1 MKVKSTGQWHSVFG
15 PRLNIEHLLPKL
27 AALFLVLAAM
37 FTVAGWAYFPEL
49 MRSSHP
55 WVAQFHPVTAIGL
68 VFVGLSL
75 RLSRWEGFNHR
86 LSRFSVLLR
95 LGISGAGAL
104 ILATHR
110 GWFNPGAAGASWP
123 GDAPD
128 NWPSEAAGC
137 GLMLLGV
144 TVFLKHARRHLTGSQ
159 IILGIVSLLSLTGL
173 LADLYGAN
181 GAGSGL
187 LMEPGPAFLMLLA
200 ASTLLYLQSSRGP
213 LGEVVADSLGGA
225 VARRLLPASILV
237 PIGLGWLRMVGE
249 AAGWLN
255 PSFGLL
261 IHVLASIA
269 IMAAIVWHSATMV
282 ARTSVQGLR
291 VNQQFLDVESSYQ
304 SLLHLIAQPVFAFN
318 NNGDVTYINRTART
332 LFAVESGDEPGLT
345 VAQLL
350 GEHAWE
356 HSLAPHL
363 LGLAASSLKAI
374 PIQRGGHT
382 PFHIEAEGIR
392 IYRTHRQLEM
402 LVIIRSAQADE
413 LDHLGLGAFAA
424 IQALRPVPI
433 TAHTGNR
440 GTP

>member
-1 MKVKSTGQWHSVFG
+1 MKMKSTGPWYSVFSLG
-15 PRLNIEHLLPKL
+15 LNIEHLLPKL

-49 MRSSHP
+49 TRGSHP

-68 VFVGLSL
+68 MFVGLSL
-75 RLSRWEGFNHR
+75 RLSRWEGFNQR
-86 LSRFSVLLR
+86 ISRFSVLLR
-95 LGISGAGAL
+95 LGISGVGAS

-110 GWFNPGAAGASWP
+110 GWFNPGAAGEAWP
-123 GDAPD
+123 GDSPD
-128 NWPSEAAGC
+128 GWPSEAAGC

-144 TVFLKHARRHLTGSQ
+144 TVFLKHAQRHLMGGQ
-159 IILGIVSLLSLTGL
+159 IILGFVSLLSLTGL
-173 LADLYGAN
+173 LADLYGAT

-187 LMEPGPAFLMLLA
+187 FMEPGPAFLMLLA
-200 ASTLLYLQSSRGP
+200 ASTLLYMQSSRGP
-213 LGEVVADSLGGA
+213 LGDVVADSMGGA

-237 PIGLGWLRMVGE
+237 PIALGWLRMVGE
-249 AAGWLN
+249 AEGWLN

-269 IMAAIVWHSATMV
+269 IMAAIVWHSATAV
-282 ARTSVQGLR
+282 ARTSMHGRR
-291 VNQQFLDVESSYQ
+291 VNQQVLDVESSYQ
-304 SLLHLIAQPVFAFN
+304 GLLNLIAHPVLAFN
-318 NNGDVTYINRTART
+318 SNGDVTYINRAART
-332 LFAVESGDEPGLT
+332 LFAVESYDEPALT

-374 PIQRGGHT
+374 PIQREGHA
-382 PFHIEAEGIR
+382 PFHIDAESVPV
-392 IYRTHRQLEM
+392 YRTHRQLEM
-402 LVIIRSAQADE
+402 LVIIQSARAHE
-413 LDHLGLGAFAA
+413 LDHLGLSAFAA
-424 IQALRPVPI
+424 LHAIRPPRVI
-433 TAHTGNR
+433 AHTGNG